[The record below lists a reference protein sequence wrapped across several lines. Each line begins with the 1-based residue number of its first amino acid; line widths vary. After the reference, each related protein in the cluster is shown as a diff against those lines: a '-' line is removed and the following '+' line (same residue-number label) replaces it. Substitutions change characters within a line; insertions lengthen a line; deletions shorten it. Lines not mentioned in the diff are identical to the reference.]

1 MDPAEPRA
9 QYYGAWDAFAADQAS
24 RLKDEEAA
32 EAAASERCAALVW
45 RRCVGWTPLA
55 LPLCD
60 ALSSTHHAFASGH
73 MR

>member
-32 EAAASERCAALVW
+32 EAAAEMASVAVAVALEIVEAGGGPEAASL
-45 RRCVGWTPLA
+45 
-55 LPLCD
+55 
-60 ALSSTHHAFASGH
+60 
-73 MR
+73 

>member
-32 EAAASERCAALVW
+32 EAAASERCAQHSFGGVA
-45 RRCVGWTPLA
+45 CTPLA
-55 LPLCD
+55 LPLRRT
-60 ALSSTHHAFASGH
+60 LSSMHHATASVH
-73 MR
+73 VC